1 MFPLT
6 IPTAMS
12 RKRLNKEKGEDGK
25 NKHVFR
31 PDKEHANAVTT
42 GRTQGPEPLITNP
55 KSLRAGA
62 ALHSQS
68 RPLSVTGVAGVDG
81 LQPILD
87 RSRQA
92 VTPRE
97 LNTERNKNSHTSSTW
112 NTTGSGNDWDD
123 RRWMSESE

>member
-1 MFPLT
+1 
-6 IPTAMS
+6 MS

-25 NKHVFR
+25 KKHVFR

-68 RPLSVTGVAGVDG
+68 RPLSVTGVAGADG

-87 RSRQA
+87 WR
-92 VTPRE
+92 VTPKESNTVRNNRSKQTVHVIRPE
-97 LNTERNKNSHTSSTW
+97 LG
-112 NTTGSGNDWDD
+112 TTGTISGG
-123 RRWMSESE
+123 